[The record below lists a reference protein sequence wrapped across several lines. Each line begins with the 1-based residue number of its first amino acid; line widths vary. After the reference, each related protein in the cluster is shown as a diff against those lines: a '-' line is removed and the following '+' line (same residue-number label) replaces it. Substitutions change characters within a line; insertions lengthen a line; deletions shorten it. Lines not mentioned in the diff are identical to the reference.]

1 MKTFWGW
8 AKEFDPIMIGTALIL
23 SVIGVILIYSSQ
35 FTAGSGTSNTLYLK
49 QILWL
54 GIALVAF
61 VLAVSIPLRMHE
73 VFAYVYLLAIW
84 GILALL
90 VVVGRD
96 SGATRWIVLG
106 PAYLQPSE
114 LAKFAII
121 AALAR
126 YLAYGK
132 RRILHP
138 RTLACVFI
146 SVAITAALVLKQPDL
161 GTSLV
166 FWVVAVA
173 MLFWAG
179 ANPGAL
185 FLILSPALS
194 LILAYNWIAW
204 IVFFAGILV
213 LLHFLR
219 PNIWAAFTVVLAN
232 VSFGVITPIIW
243 NRLLD
248 YQKQRILTFL
258 NPGTDPT
265 GAGYQIIQSKVAIG
279 SGGLLGKGF
288 LDGTQSRLEFLP
300 ARHTDFIFSVAGEEF
315 GLLGGLIIIGLFGLV
330 MWRIVANGALARNRF
345 NRYLAGGIL
354 AVIGFQMAINIG
366 MTLGLAPVTGLP
378 LPFISYG
385 GSSLVG
391 FWLMIGLMAN
401 IRRHWQ
407 EY

>member
-1 MKTFWGW
+1 MKAVWAW
-8 AKEFDPIMIGTALIL
+8 AKEYDPIMIGTALLL
-23 SVIGVILIYSSQ
+23 SVIGIILIYSSQ
-35 FTAGSGTSNTLYLK
+35 FTAGGAGSNSLYVK

-54 GIALVAF
+54 GVALVGF
-61 VLAVSIPLRMHE
+61 ILAAAIPLRTHE

-90 VVVGRD
+90 IVLGRGG
-96 SGATRWIVLG
+96 GASRWIVLG

-114 LAKFAII
+114 LAKFALI

-132 RRILHP
+132 RRVLHM
-138 RTLACVFI
+138 RTLATVFVG
-146 SVAITAALVLKQPDL
+146 VAITAALVLKQPDL

-166 FWVVAVA
+166 FWVVLVA

-194 LILAYNWIAW
+194 LILAYDWIAW
-204 IVFFAGILV
+204 IAFFACILV

-219 PNIWAAFTVVLAN
+219 PNIWAAFWVVLAN
-232 VSFGVITPIIW
+232 VAFGVITPLIW

-279 SGGLLGKGF
+279 SGGLFGKGF
-288 LDGTQSRLEFLP
+288 LQGTQSRLEFLP

-315 GLLGGLIIIGLFGLV
+315 GLIGGLVIIGLFVLL
-330 MWRIVANGALARNRF
+330 MWRIIANGALARNRF
-345 NRYLAGGIL
+345 NRFLAGGIL

-385 GSSLVG
+385 GSSLVS
-391 FWLMIGLMAN
+391 FWLMIGLVAN